1 VVGSRIKCSDFCLR
15 VGEWGGSTG
24 PTQGRA
30 SQKLLGGR
38 GVPSSEPRAS
48 QNVVEAFRSSFRLAL
63 SLWAELLA
71 WFSQEFV
78 SFDR

>member
-1 VVGSRIKCSDFCLR
+1 VVDSRIKCSDFCLR
-15 VGEWGGSTG
+15 VGEWGGSIG

-30 SQKLLGGR
+30 NPRFPGGR

-48 QNVVEAFRSSFRLAL
+48 RNVVETFRSSFLLAL
-63 SLWAELLA
+63 SLWAKLLA

>member
-1 VVGSRIKCSDFCLR
+1 VVGSHIKCFDFCLR
-15 VGEWGGSTG
+15 VGEWSRSIG

-30 SQKLLGGR
+30 NRRFLGGR

-48 QNVVEAFRSSFRLAL
+48 QNVVETFRSSFWLAL